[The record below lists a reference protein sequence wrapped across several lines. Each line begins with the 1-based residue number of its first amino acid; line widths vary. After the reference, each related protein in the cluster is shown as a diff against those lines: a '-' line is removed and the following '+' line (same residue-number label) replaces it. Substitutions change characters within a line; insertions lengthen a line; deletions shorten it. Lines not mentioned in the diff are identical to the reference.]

1 MSIGHWC
8 VQIWLSLD
16 ARHGFVECNQL
27 KTGLATVFLKSSR
40 WFFFNQRTV
49 TVFFSLVFPF
59 FVSIIMAKT
68 WDAAK
73 FDKDMQ
79 ALMEAKLPISESKIK
94 TIKSNAMA
102 HPQVSQMSEDLKVLS
117 LFG

>member
-1 MSIGHWC
+1 
-8 VQIWLSLD
+8 
-16 ARHGFVECNQL
+16 
-27 KTGLATVFLKSSR
+27 
-40 WFFFNQRTV
+40 
-49 TVFFSLVFPF
+49 
-59 FVSIIMAKT
+59 MAKT